1 MRAAPRAATPDPTL
15 RILLL
20 AIAEAAIDALDA
32 LDPDPER
39 EPEPDEDD
47 DERDLVTA

>member
-32 LDPDPER
+32 LDPDADR
-39 EPEPDEDD
+39 EPEVIEED